1 MDMSRVFIGPA
12 GWSYKDW
19 EGIVYPHPAPSGFD
33 PLAYLAQVFPV
44 IEVNSSFYRPPS
56 ARMSEAWAKRTP
68 DSFVFTVK
76 AWERFTHDKETFTE
90 ADARLFQEGIA
101 PLLEAGKLGAILLQ
115 YPWFFRNS
123 DKTRDRIRRAADAL
137 RGWAPL
143 VIELRHVSWLDA
155 VDFLRAEELNFCN
168 IDQPTTRD
176 LASGNPPP
184 PAAAS
189 REAGPSRVVGQ
200 PPSSTS
206 ITGTRIVTGPVAYVR
221 LHGRNAKAW
230 FSKDA
235 GRDEKYDY
243 LYSRE
248 ELRLWEE
255 AIREMEAEKL
265 FVILNNH
272 FQGKAIANALM
283 LMKAL
288 GKEATPPSTVQ
299 ETYKD
304 VL

>member
-1 MDMSRVFIGPA
+1 MGDILIGSA

-19 EGIVYPHPAPSGFD
+19 AGKVYPDPPPPGFD
-33 PLAYLAQVFPV
+33 ALEYLARYLPL

-68 DSFVFTVK
+68 DAFVFTVK
-76 AWERFTHDKETFTE
+76 AWERFTHDKERFTE

-101 PLLEAGKLGAILLQ
+101 PLLGAGKLGALLFQ
-115 YPWFFRNS
+115 FPWFFR
-123 DKTRDRIRRAADAL
+123 DDEKARDRIRRAADAL

-143 VIELRHVSWLDA
+143 VIELRHKSWLDA
-155 VDFLRAEELNFCN
+155 LDFLRAEQLNFCN
-168 IDQPTTRD
+168 IDQPK
-176 LASGNPPP
+176 
-184 PAAAS
+184 
-189 REAGPSRVVGQ
+189 
-200 PPSSTS
+200 SSTA

-230 FSKDA
+230 FSRDA

-255 AIREMEAEKL
+255 AIREMEAEKTFL
-265 FVILNNH
+265 ILNNH
-272 FQGKAIANALM
+272 FQGKAVLNAFQL
-283 LMKAL
+283 KRAL
-288 GKEATPPSTVQ
+288 GETVEIPEPLASQ
-299 ETYKD
+299 YKG
-304 VL
+304 VT

>member
-1 MDMSRVFIGPA
+1 MDLSQVFIGPA

-19 EGIVYPHPAPSGFD
+19 EGKVYPASRPRGFD
-33 PLAYLAQVFPV
+33 PLACLAQVFPV

-76 AWERFTHDKETFTE
+76 AWERFTHDKEPFTE

-101 PLLEAGKLGAILLQ
+101 PLLGAGKLGPILLQ

-123 DKTRDRIRRAADAL
+123 EKTRDRVRRAADAL

-155 VDFLRAEELNFCN
+155 VDFLRAEQLNFCN
-168 IDQPTTRD
+168 ID
-176 LASGNPPP
+176 
-184 PAAAS
+184 
-189 REAGPSRVVGQ
+189 Q

-206 ITGTRIVTGPVAYVR
+206 ITGTRIVTGPVGYIR

-230 FSKDA
+230 FSKEA

-288 GKEATPPSTVQ
+288 GKEATPPPTVQ

-304 VL
+304 VLGENPESRIRNPGEEGPPPSVLPAGG

>member
-1 MDMSRVFIGPA
+1 MNVNHVFVGPA

-19 EGIVYPHPAPSGFD
+19 AGKVYPDPPPRGFD
-33 PLAYLAQVFPV
+33 PLAYLAQHFPC

-56 ARMSEAWAKRTP
+56 ARMSETWAKRTP

-76 AWERFTHDKETFTE
+76 AWERFTHDKEKFTE
-90 ADARLFQEGIA
+90 ADARLYQEGIA
-101 PLLEAGKLGAILLQ
+101 PLLGAGKLGAILLQ
-115 YPWFFRNS
+115 FPWFFR
-123 DKTRDRIRRAADAL
+123 DDEKARDRIRRAADAL

-143 VIELRHVSWLDA
+143 VIELRHNSWLGA
-155 VDFLRAEELNFCN
+155 LEFLRAEQLNFCN
-168 IDQPTTRD
+168 IDQPR
-176 LASGNPPP
+176 
-184 PAAAS
+184 
-189 REAGPSRVVGQ
+189 
-200 PPSSTS
+200 SSSS
-206 ITGTRIVTGPVAYVR
+206 ITGTRIVTGPIAYVR

-230 FSKDA
+230 FSKEA

-248 ELRLWEE
+248 ELHLWEE
-255 AIREMEAEKL
+255 AIGEMEAEKL
-265 FVILNNH
+265 FLILNNH
-272 FQGKAIANALM
+272 FQGKAIANAFM

-288 GKEATPPSTVQ
+288 GKEAVPPPTVQ

>member
-1 MDMSRVFIGPA
+1 MGEILVGPA

-19 EGIVYPHPAPSGFD
+19 EGKVYPDPPPPGFD
-33 PLAYLAQVFPV
+33 PLAYLARYFPA

-56 ARMSEAWAKRTP
+56 PKMSESWAARTP
-68 DSFVFTVK
+68 ESFVFTVK

-90 ADARLFQEGIA
+90 GDARLFQEGIA
-101 PLLEAGKLGAILLQ
+101 PLLGAGKLGALLLQ
-115 YPWFFRNS
+115 FPWFFR
-123 DKTRDRIRRAADAL
+123 DDPKARDRIRRAADAL

-143 VIELRHVSWLDA
+143 VIELRHTSWLDA
-155 VDFLRAEELNFCN
+155 LDFLRGQELNFCN

-176 LASGNPPP
+176 FASGKPPQ
-184 PAAAS
+184 AAS
-189 REAGPSRVVGQ
+189 REAGQSRVVGQ
-200 PPSSTS
+200 PKSSTS
-206 ITGTRIVTGPVAYVR
+206 ITGTRIVTGPIAYIR

-230 FSKDA
+230 FSKEA

-248 ELRLWEE
+248 ELRMWEE
-255 AIREMEAEKL
+255 ALKEMEAEKTFL
-265 FVILNNH
+265 ILNNH
-272 FQGKAIANALM
+272 FQGKAIANAFM

-288 GKEATPPSTVQ
+288 GKNAVPPPPVQ
-299 ETYKD
+299 EAYKD

>member
-1 MDMSRVFIGPA
+1 MGDILIGSA

-19 EGIVYPHPAPSGFD
+19 AGKVYPDPPPPGFD
-33 PLAYLAQVFPV
+33 PLAYLAQYLPC

-56 ARMSEAWAKRTP
+56 ARMSETWAKRTP
-68 DSFVFTVK
+68 ESFVFTVK
-76 AWERFTHDKETFTE
+76 AWERFTHDRETFTE
-90 ADARLFQEGIA
+90 ADARLFGEGIA
-101 PLLEAGKLGAILLQ
+101 PLRAAGKLGALLLQ
-115 YPWFFRNS
+115 FPWFFR
-123 DKTRDRIRRAADAL
+123 DGEKERDRIRRAADAL
-137 RGWAPL
+137 RGLAPL

-155 VDFLRAEELNFCN
+155 LDFLRGQELNFCN
-168 IDQPTTRD
+168 IDQPK
-176 LASGNPPP
+176 
-184 PAAAS
+184 
-189 REAGPSRVVGQ
+189 
-200 PPSSTS
+200 SSTA
-206 ITGTRIVTGPVAYVR
+206 ITGTRLVTGPVGYVR

-272 FQGKAIANALM
+272 FQGKGIANAFM

-288 GKEATPPSTVQ
+288 GKEAVPPPPVQ

>member
-1 MDMSRVFIGPA
+1 MGDVLIGPA

-19 EGIVYPHPAPSGFD
+19 AGKVYPHPAPSGFD

-56 ARMSEAWAKRTP
+56 ARMSETWAKRTP
-68 DSFVFTVK
+68 KSFVFTVK

-90 ADARLFQEGIA
+90 ADARLFREGVA
-101 PLLEAGKLGAILLQ
+101 PLLAAGKLGALLLQ
-115 YPWFFRNS
+115 FPWFFR
-123 DKTRDRIRRAADAL
+123 DGEKERDRIRRAVDAL
-137 RGWAPL
+137 HGRAPL

-155 VDFLRAEELNFCN
+155 LDFLRGQELNFCN
-168 IDQPTTRD
+168 IDQPK
-176 LASGNPPP
+176 
-184 PAAAS
+184 
-189 REAGPSRVVGQ
+189 
-200 PPSSTS
+200 SSTA
-206 ITGTRIVTGPVAYVR
+206 ITGTRIVTGPVGYVR
-221 LHGRNAKAW
+221 LHGRNANAW

-235 GRDEKYDY
+235 GRDQKYDY

-248 ELRLWEE
+248 ELRFWEE
-255 AIREMEAEKL
+255 AIREMETEKL

-288 GKEATPPSTVQ
+288 GKDAVPPPPVQ
-299 ETYKD
+299 EAYKD
-304 VL
+304 VLRFPPEGTPG

>member
-1 MDMSRVFIGPA
+1 MGDILIGPA
-12 GWSYKDW
+12 GWYYKDW
-19 EGIVYPHPAPSGFD
+19 EGKVYPQPPPSGFD
-33 PLAYLAQVFPV
+33 PLAYLAQFFPC

-76 AWERFTHDKETFTE
+76 AWERFSHDQETFTE

-101 PLLEAGKLGAILLQ
+101 PLLGAGKLGAILLQ
-115 YPWFFRNS
+115 FPWFFR
-123 DKTRDRIRRAADAL
+123 DDEKARDRIRRAADAL

-155 VDFLRAEELNFCN
+155 LDFLRSQDLNFCN
-168 IDQPTTRD
+168 IDQPK
-176 LASGNPPP
+176 
-184 PAAAS
+184 
-189 REAGPSRVVGQ
+189 
-200 PPSSTS
+200 SSTS
-206 ITGTRIVTGPVAYVR
+206 ITGTRLVTGPVGYVR

-230 FSKDA
+230 FSKEA

-255 AIREMEAEKL
+255 AVREMEAEKL
-265 FVILNNH
+265 FLILNNH
-272 FQGKAIANALM
+272 FQGKGIANAFM

-288 GKEATPPSTVQ
+288 GKDVAPPPAVQ
-299 ETYKD
+299 EAYKD

>member
-1 MDMSRVFIGPA
+1 MGEILIGPA

-19 EGIVYPHPAPSGFD
+19 EGKVYPHPAPPGFD
-33 PLAYLAQVFPV
+33 PLAYLAQFFPC

-68 DSFVFTVK
+68 DAFVFTVK
-76 AWERFTHDKETFTE
+76 AWERFTHDKETFAE
-90 ADARLFQEGIA
+90 GDARLFQEGIA
-101 PLLEAGKLGAILLQ
+101 PLLGAGKLGAILLQ
-115 YPWFFRNS
+115 FPWFFR
-123 DKTRDRIRRAADAL
+123 DGEKERDRIRRAADAL

-143 VIELRHVSWLDA
+143 VIELRHVSWLEA
-155 VDFLRAEELNFCN
+155 LDFLRSQDLNFCN
-168 IDQPTTRD
+168 IDQPK
-176 LASGNPPP
+176 
-184 PAAAS
+184 
-189 REAGPSRVVGQ
+189 
-200 PPSSTS
+200 SSTS
-206 ITGTRIVTGPVAYVR
+206 ITGTRLVTGPVGYVR

-230 FSKDA
+230 FSKEA

-243 LYSRE
+243 LYSGE

-265 FVILNNH
+265 FLILNNH
-272 FQGKAIANALM
+272 FQGKAIANAFM

-288 GKEATPPSTVQ
+288 GMEKSPPPTVQ

>member
-1 MDMSRVFIGPA
+1 MGDVLIGPA

-19 EGIVYPHPAPSGFD
+19 EGKVYPHPAPPGFD
-33 PLAYLAQVFPV
+33 PLAYLAQFFRC

-56 ARMSEAWAKRTP
+56 ARMSEAWATRTP

-76 AWERFTHDKETFTE
+76 AWERFTHDRETFTE

-101 PLLEAGKLGAILLQ
+101 PLVGAGKLGAILLQ
-115 YPWFFRNS
+115 FPWFFR
-123 DKTRDRIRRAADAL
+123 DGEKARDRIRRAADAL
-137 RGWAPL
+137 HGRAPL

-155 VDFLRAEELNFCN
+155 LDFLRGQELNFCN
-168 IDQPTTRD
+168 IDQPK
-176 LASGNPPP
+176 
-184 PAAAS
+184 
-189 REAGPSRVVGQ
+189 
-200 PPSSTS
+200 SSTA
-206 ITGTRIVTGPVAYVR
+206 ITGTRLVTGPVAYVR

-230 FSKDA
+230 FSKEA

-248 ELRLWEE
+248 ELRFWEE

-265 FVILNNH
+265 FLILNNH
-272 FQGKAIANALM
+272 FQGKAIANAFM

-288 GKEATPPSTVQ
+288 GMEKSPPPTVQ

-304 VL
+304 VLWK

>member
-1 MDMSRVFIGPA
+1 MGDVLIGPA

-19 EGIVYPHPAPSGFD
+19 EGKVYPRPAPPGFD
-33 PLAYLAQVFPV
+33 PLVYLAQYFPC

-68 DSFVFTVK
+68 DAFVFTVK
-76 AWERFTHDKETFTE
+76 AWERFTHDRETFTE
-90 ADARLFQEGIA
+90 GDARLFQEGIA
-101 PLLEAGKLGAILLQ
+101 PLLGAGKLGAILLQ
-115 YPWFFRNS
+115 FPWSFR
-123 DKTRDRIRRAADAL
+123 DDGKARDRIRRAADAL

-155 VDFLRAEELNFCN
+155 LGFLRDQELNFCN
-168 IDQPTTRD
+168 IDQPK
-176 LASGNPPP
+176 
-184 PAAAS
+184 
-189 REAGPSRVVGQ
+189 
-200 PPSSTS
+200 SSTA
-206 ITGTRIVTGPVAYVR
+206 ITGTRLVTGPVAYVR

-230 FSKDA
+230 FSKEA

-265 FVILNNH
+265 FLILNNH
-272 FQGKAIANALM
+272 FQGKAIANAFM

-288 GKEATPPSTVQ
+288 GMEKVPPPTVR
-299 ETYKD
+299 ETYED
-304 VL
+304 ILGT